1 MAMPLRSIP
10 KSVSRSFVGMSLT
23 VFAEMVLRI
32 SYFILEVFAI
42 GNTNEKEHL
51 VNEEIQKSGIPLS
64 KQVRVIGSDG
74 EQMGVHSLANAL
86 NAAYDKGLDLVL
98 IAPNGE
104 MPVVKI
110 MDYGKFRFDRD
121 KRKKEAKKNQQKV
134 SVKEVQLSCQIDVND
149 FNVKVNN
156 AKRFLKNGD
165 KVKVLVVFRGR
176 QMSHQDMGRDL
187 LTKFAA
193 DVSELGSV
201 DKPPVMEGRSMS
213 MLISPIKQTTA
224 K

>member
-1 MAMPLRSIP
+1 
-10 KSVSRSFVGMSLT
+10 MSLT
-23 VFAEMVLRI
+23 VFAGRVLRI

-51 VNEEIQKSGIPLS
+51 INEEIQKSGIPLS
-64 KQVRVIGSDG
+64 KQLRVIGSEG
-74 EQMGVHSLANAL
+74 EQIGVLSLANAL

-98 IAPNGE
+98 IAPNGD

-193 DVSELGSV
+193 DVSEFGSV

-213 MLISPIKQTTA
+213 MLITPVKQTTA

>member
-1 MAMPLRSIP
+1 MI
-10 KSVSRSFVGMSLT
+10 
-23 VFAEMVLRI
+23 
-32 SYFILEVFAI
+32 
-42 GNTNEKEHL
+42 
-51 VNEEIQKSGIPLS
+51 NEEIQKSGISLS
-64 KQVRVIGSDG
+64 KQVRVIGPEG
-74 EQMGVHSLANAL
+74 EQMGVYSLANAL

-193 DVSELGSV
+193 DVSEFGSV

-213 MLISPIKQTTA
+213 MLITPIKQTTA